1 MYEAMT
7 RAYYENNAICN
18 RANREKVYNYFIL
31 DKDFQ
36 TIEKGKCKNVSYR
49 YDPCYDYNVVS
60 FTDISTE
67 KQFSICQ
74 FYIKLQ
80 EISK

>member
-1 MYEAMT
+1 MYEAIT
-7 RAYYENNAICN
+7 SAYHESNAICN
-18 RANREKVYNYFIL
+18 RANREKVYSYSIL
-31 DKDFQ
+31 DEDFQ

-60 FTDISTE
+60 FTDVSTE
-67 KQFSICQ
+67 KRFSICQ

-80 EISK
+80 EIK

>member
-7 RAYYENNAICN
+7 RAYHESNAICN
-18 RANREKVYNYFIL
+18 HANGEKVYNYSIL
-31 DKDFQ
+31 DEDFQ
-36 TIEKGKCKNVSYR
+36 TIEKGKCKNVTYR

-60 FTDISTE
+60 FTDVSTE
-67 KQFSICQ
+67 KRFSICQ

-80 EISK
+80 EINK